1 MARKVDKSG
10 PGSVIDGEVYRP
22 GKFLYMAPEVF
33 RGETYCPKAADVY
46 SLGVML
52 FMLLTGVPPY
62 TTPESCDQRFHM
74 LSDGSQLGVE
84 ALLRACKKVEVGT
97 PVASRE
103 VIDMLSYMLC
113 PASKRYSLKEIL
125 SHPFLREKDPK
136 SPKLKIDVN
145 DILSLSP
152 REEGKTPSVQGT
164 AGLLPLNQG

>member
-1 MARKVDKSG
+1 MARKVEKSG

-33 RGETYCPKAADVY
+33 RGEKYCPKAADVY

-62 TTPESCDQRFHM
+62 TTPESSDQRFHM
-74 LSDGSQLGVE
+74 LSDGSHQGVE
-84 ALLRACKKVEVGT
+84 ALLRACKKVDVGS
-97 PVASRE
+97 PVASKE

-113 PASKRYSLKEIL
+113 PASKRYTLKEIL

-136 SPKLKIDVN
+136 SPKLQINVN
-145 DILSLSP
+145 NVLSSQ
-152 REEGKTPSVQGT
+152 EEGKTPVIGQG
-164 AGLLPLNQG
+164 GSSPPQEN